1 MPKQI
6 FDPFDSFD
14 PDTWNRSDFAVAASW
29 NQTAWESDYVTQGDG
44 VLRLRL
50 DGEDKDGKPFTGAEI
65 QSEELF
71 SYGSFEMRLQTSGEP
86 GTVSSFFLYTDQI
99 FGASEQNEIDFEF
112 LGNNPSQ
119 VSINYYYGDD
129 KFANY
134 IEEDIELGFDAS
146 ADFHDYRIGWTPDAI
161 RWFADD
167 RLIYEVRADDAP
179 LPIPDKDMLVY
190 SSLWTGDSNLEDWHG
205 PVDQEVDT
213 SMTLDSFSYTPATV
227 SLPVDQTGAVTFA
240 GTSEAL
246 VIDMAAETYSEA
258 AKVLAIG
265 DSLTVGFV
273 NSNDPTM
280 VVEEL
285 DGYRLDLFDSI
296 VQAGGWFDYVGFLE
310 NGPDGMMDRA
320 HSAVAGTPLR
330 DIIKNNSAAGPVDL
344 SDNLDAFSP
353 EVVLF
358 MAGTNDFNKD
368 EEIFFD
374 VSFPNLMNNL
384 DTAIDQFLAM
394 PGSEDAYFVVS
405 TLAPKLKARVPEIFA
420 DYLNQ
425 GYSIVDGEPVVGD
438 AGNGTYQPGIIATV
452 GARTATDPNILL
464 FNNPVDVTGLSPD
477 EVHFTEAA
485 YAEYAADLSAF
496 LQSEIGLSGG
506 TFGGE
511 PQFLQP
517 TRHLV
522 GSDAGDRVVGTD
534 GNDTIDGGGG
544 ADYIDAGAGADTIL
558 FGGDTLAG
566 TLDKIAGFSIS
577 EGDRINLSKMAEDFG
592 WSASQTLANLVLEDV
607 ATGVRLKIDTGS
619 TIETFAEI
627 LDHTAATI
635 GPVIGADPLPSADDD
650 RNLSLTAP
658 DLFIDDTEAT
668 SVDVSLSGLDA
679 DATGVIKLTD
689 GTYSLTRAVRSDGT
703 YSFDISGMAD
713 GAITTSITASTVS
726 GESLTLPGDT
736 ISLAGPMPPSAD
748 DDRNLVVSA
757 PDLLIRATEAG
768 STTIGISGLDSDA
781 TAVVTASDGISTVS
795 SGEIG
800 ADGTVTLDIS
810 SLLDG
815 PVTTRI
821 VATDTGGATT
831 TTSGPTLTLDTRVDT
846 TADEAP
852 FLSLSAPDA
861 SIDASEVG
869 AVAFTLAGLD
879 ADATAVIT
887 VGDGSAT
894 VTSGAIA
901 ADGAVTLDLSA
912 LADGALTS
920 SVTATD
926 DAGNIA
932 TVAGPGLTLA
942 TAPDESA
949 DADGNLALSAPDAS
963 IDASEVGAV
972 AFTLAGLDADATAVI
987 TVGDGS
993 ATVTSGAISADGT
1006 VTLDLSALADG
1017 R

>member
-1 MPKQI
+1 MPQQI
-6 FDPFDSFD
+6 FDSFD
-14 PDTWNRSDFAVAASW
+14 SFDADTWNRSDFAVSATW
-29 NQTAWESDYVTQGDG
+29 NQTAWEADYVEDGDG

-50 DGEDKDGKPFTGAEI
+50 DGADKDGKPFTGAEL
-65 QSEELF
+65 QSEEHF
-71 SYGSFEMRLQTSGEP
+71 TYGSFEMRLKTSGEP
-86 GTVSSFFLYTDQI
+86 GTVSAFFLYTGEF

-119 VSINYYYGDD
+119 VSINYYYGTD

-134 IEEDIELGFDAS
+134 IEEDIELGFDTS
-146 ADFHDYRIGWTPDAI
+146 ADFHDYRIDWTPDAI

-167 RLIYEVRADDAP
+167 RLFYEIRAEDAP

-190 SSLWTGDSNLEDWHG
+190 SSLWTGDANLEDWHG
-205 PVDQEVDT
+205 PVDQEIDT
-213 SMTLDSFSYTPATV
+213 SMSLDSFSYTPALL

-240 GTSEAL
+240 GTSESL
-246 VIDMAAETYSEA
+246 VIDMAAGTYSQA

-273 NSNDPTM
+273 DVNDPST
-280 VVEEL
+280 EPEKL

-310 NGPDGMMDRA
+310 SGPDEMMDSA
-320 HSAVAGTPLR
+320 HSAVGGTPLR
-330 DIIKNNSAAGPVDL
+330 DIIRNDGFAGPVDL

-353 EVVLF
+353 DIVLF
-358 MAGTNDFNKD
+358 MAGTNDFNRD
-368 EEIFFD
+368 ADIFFGA
-374 VSFPNLMNNL
+374 SFPNLIDNIG
-384 DTAIDQFLAM
+384 TAIDQFLAM
-394 PGSEDAYFVVS
+394 PDSEDAYFVVS
-405 TLAPKLKARVPEIFA
+405 TLAPKLKAGVPEIFA
-420 DYLNQ
+420 DYLNH
-425 GYSIVDGEPVVGD
+425 GYSTVDGAPVVGD

-452 GARTATDPNILL
+452 GARTAIDPNILL
-464 FNNPVDVTGLSPD
+464 FNNPVDVSGLSPD
-477 EVHFTEAA
+477 EIHFTEAA
-485 YAEYAADLSAF
+485 YTEYAADLAAF
-496 LQSEIGLSGG
+496 LQSEIGLTGG
-506 TFGGE
+506 TFGGA

-522 GSDAGDRVVGTD
+522 GSDAGDRIFGTD

-544 ADYIDAGAGADTIL
+544 ADYVDGGAGADTIL
-558 FGGDTLAG
+558 FGGDTLEG
-566 TLDKIAGFSIS
+566 TLDKVAGFSIAQ
-577 EGDRINLSKMAEDFG
+577 GDRINLFRMAEHFG

-627 LDHTAATI
+627 LDQTAATI
-635 GPVIGADPLPSADDD
+635 GTVIQADPLPSADDD

-668 SVDVSLSGLDA
+668 SVDVSLVGLDA

-689 GTYSLTRAVRSDGT
+689 GIYSLTRVVRSEGT

-713 GAITTSITASTVS
+713 GAITTSITASTAS

-757 PDLLIRATEAG
+757 PDFRIDAAEAEAI
-768 STTIGISGLDSDA
+768 TIDVSGLDSDA
-781 TAVVTASDGISTVS
+781 TAVVTASDGISTVP
-795 SGEIG
+795 SGVIG

-815 PVTTRI
+815 PVTTQI

-852 FLSLSAPDA
+852 FLSLSAADA

-869 AVAFTLAGLD
+869 AVEFTLSGLD
-879 ADATAVIT
+879 ADATA
-887 VGDGSAT
+887 
-894 VTSGAIA
+894 
-901 ADGAVTLDLSA
+901 
-912 LADGALTS
+912 
-920 SVTATD
+920 
-926 DAGNIA
+926 
-932 TVAGPGLTLA
+932 
-942 TAPDESA
+942 
-949 DADGNLALSAPDAS
+949 
-963 IDASEVGAV
+963 
-972 AFTLAGLDADATAVI
+972 
-987 TVGDGS
+987 
-993 ATVTSGAISADGT
+993 
-1006 VTLDLSALADG
+1006 
-1017 R
+1017 